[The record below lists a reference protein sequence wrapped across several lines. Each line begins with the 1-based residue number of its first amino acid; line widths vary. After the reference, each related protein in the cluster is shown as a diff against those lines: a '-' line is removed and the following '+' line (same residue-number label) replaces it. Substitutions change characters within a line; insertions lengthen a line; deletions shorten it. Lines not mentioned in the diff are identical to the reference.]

1 MVPIFKSE
9 PASLK
14 GEWTG
19 RGRESWLEKWRRGCE
34 RASECRGQYVSERS
48 AGDLVAS
55 MPHAKTPM
63 KDRHHTFLLESSLNL
78 FQIFSIPEVFT
89 QSYSFGY
96 KMMVMDS
103 AA

>member
-1 MVPIFKSE
+1 MPICKSE
-9 PASLK
+9 AASQK

-19 RGRESWLEKWRRGCE
+19 LGRESWLEKRPRGCE
-34 RASECRGQYVSERS
+34 GTSECRGQYVSERS
-48 AGDLVAS
+48 AGDLVAR

-63 KDRHHTFLLESSLNL
+63 KDPHHTFLLESSLNC
-78 FQIFSIPEVFT
+78 FQLFSIHEVFT

-96 KMMVMDS
+96 KMTAMDL